1 MSSRIWARNR
11 ETRGKWPPR
20 VSDNRQSPAKPALPV
35 PAPFRRTKNKCL
47 RRRFRVTVTRDRVI
61 LYRMTLAHA
70 TPAFHPHGAP
80 SRLERTLA
88 HARSAFPILARR
100 NYLNSCSLGALSNR
114 AEERLGDFT
123 ALWHELGAAAWYEH
137 WWASLSDLRCR
148 IEALFAAPDGTVA
161 LMPSTSACLASVTSS
176 LDWKRRNRI
185 VTTELDFPTL
195 LYQWK
200 VRPDVEMVVLES
212 PDGVHIDPQQF
223 ADAVDERTLAI
234 ATSHVFFT
242 TGAIQDLA
250 AIAGIARRAGAY
262 SLIDGY
268 QGAGQVPV
276 DLPATGVDFYTS
288 GPLKWLCGG
297 PGLAYL
303 YVRDELIPQLEPTV
317 TSWFATEDQ
326 FHFNPGEFRYHRDAR
341 RFELGT
347 PALATVHTA
356 IGGQEIVDEVGMAAI
371 RAQNAALTERLVGRL
386 GMAGF
391 SLRVSDR
398 PETRSA
404 IVLVRHE
411 SPGDAVASLAE
422 RGIIVD
428 SRPGVVRV
436 SPHFYN
442 TLDEVDETVEAL
454 AATV

>member
-1 MSSRIWARNR
+1 
-11 ETRGKWPPR
+11 
-20 VSDNRQSPAKPALPV
+20 
-35 PAPFRRTKNKCL
+35 
-47 RRRFRVTVTRDRVI
+47 
-61 LYRMTLAHA
+61 MTLD
-70 TPAFHPHGAP
+70 
-80 SRLERTLA
+80 RIRDE
-88 HARSAFPILARR
+88 FPILQRR
-100 NYLNSCSLGALSNR
+100 NYLNSCSLGALSGR
-114 AEERLGDFT
+114 AEGRLGDFV
-123 ALWHELGAAAWYEH
+123 AKWHDFGASAWYEH
-137 WWASLSDLRCR
+137 WWGSLGELRGR
-148 IEALFAAPDGTVA
+148 IESLFGAPNGTIA
-161 LMPSTSACLASVTSS
+161 LMPSTSAGLAAVSSS
-176 LDWKRRNRI
+176 LDWSGRNRI

-200 VRPDVEMVVLES
+200 VRPDAEMVVLES
-212 PDGVHIDPQQF
+212 PDGIHIDPQQF
-223 ADAVDERTLAI
+223 ADAVDDRTLAV

-242 TGAIQDLA
+242 TGAIQDLTV
-250 AIAGIARRAGAY
+250 IADIARRAGAY

-303 YVRDELIPQLEPTV
+303 YVRDALIPNLSPTI

-326 FHFNPGEFRYHRDAR
+326 FLFNPGDFRYHGDAR

-347 PALATVHTA
+347 PALPTVHTA
-356 IGGQEIVDEVGMAAI
+356 LGGQEIVDEVGMAEI
-371 RAQNAALTERLVGRL
+371 RARNSALTERLVERCTA
-386 GMAGF
+386 AGF

-411 SPGDAVASLAE
+411 EPGAAVATLAG

-428 SRPGVVRV
+428 NRPGVVRA

-442 TLDEVDETVEAL
+442 TLDEVDEFVEAL
-454 AATV
+454 KETV

>member
-1 MSSRIWARNR
+1 
-11 ETRGKWPPR
+11 
-20 VSDNRQSPAKPALPV
+20 
-35 PAPFRRTKNKCL
+35 
-47 RRRFRVTVTRDRVI
+47 
-61 LYRMTLAHA
+61 MTLDHI
-70 TPAFHPHGAP
+70 
-80 SRLERTLA
+80 RNE
-88 HARSAFPILARR
+88 FPILGRR
-100 NYLNSCSLGALSNR
+100 NYLNSCSLGALSHR
-114 AEERLGDFT
+114 AESRLADFV
-123 ALWHELGAAAWYEH
+123 AKWHDSGASAWYEH
-137 WWASLSDLRCR
+137 WWGALGELRGR
-148 IEALFAAPDGTVA
+148 VEELFGAPSGTVA
-161 LMPSTSACLASVTSS
+161 LMPSTSACLAAVSSS
-176 LDWKRRNRI
+176 LDWSKRNRI

-200 VRPDVEMVVLES
+200 VRPDAEMVVLES
-212 PDGVHIDPQQF
+212 QDGVHIDPQQY

-242 TGAIQDLA
+242 TGAVQDLA
-250 AIAGIARRAGAY
+250 AIAEIARGAGAY

-268 QGAGQVPV
+268 QGAGQVPI
-276 DLPATGVDFYTS
+276 DLPATGVDFHTS

-303 YVRDELIPQLEPTV
+303 YVRDALIPNLKPTI

-326 FHFNPGEFRYHRDAR
+326 FLFNPGDFRYHGDAR

-356 IGGQEIVDEVGMAAI
+356 LGGQEIVDEVGMARI
-371 RAQNAALTERLVGRL
+371 HAQNVALTERLVERCTA
-386 GMAGF
+386 AGF

-411 SPGDAVASLAE
+411 DPAAAVARLAE

-428 SRPGVVRV
+428 NRPGVVRA

-442 TLDEVDETVEAL
+442 TLDEVDEFVEAL
-454 AATV
+454 GETV

>member
-1 MSSRIWARNR
+1 
-11 ETRGKWPPR
+11 
-20 VSDNRQSPAKPALPV
+20 
-35 PAPFRRTKNKCL
+35 
-47 RRRFRVTVTRDRVI
+47 
-61 LYRMTLAHA
+61 MTLAH
-70 TPAFHPHGAP
+70 
-80 SRLERTLA
+80 SRLDRHPDGARPHRAHPLA
-88 HARSAFPILARR
+88 EIRRSFPILARR
-100 NYLNSCSLGALSNR
+100 NYLNSCSLGALSTR

-137 WWASLSDLRCR
+137 WWSSLGDLRCR
-148 IEALFAAPDGTVA
+148 IEALFAAPDGTIA
-161 LMPSTSACLASVTSS
+161 LMPSTSAALASVTSS
-176 LDWKRRNRI
+176 LDWTRRNRI

-200 VRPDVEMVVLES
+200 VRPDIEMIVLES
-212 PDGVHIDPQQF
+212 PDGIHIDPQQF

-250 AIAGIARRAGAY
+250 AIAGIARQAGAY

-303 YVRDELIPQLEPTV
+303 YVRDELIPQLEPTI

-326 FHFNPGEFRYHRDAR
+326 FLFNPGEFRYHRDAR

-356 IGGQEIVDEVGMAAI
+356 LGGQEIVDEVGMAAI
-371 RAQNAALTERLVGRL
+371 RTQNVALTERLVGQC
-386 GMAGF
+386 MAAGF
-391 SLRVSDR
+391 SLRVGGR

-404 IVLVRHE
+404 IVLVRHGNPE
-411 SPGDAVASLAE
+411 AAVASLAE
-422 RGIIVD
+422 RGIVVD
-428 SRPGVVRV
+428 NRPGVVRI

-442 TLDEVDETVEAL
+442 TLDEVDEVVEAL
-454 AATV
+454 GETGASGRGI

>member
-1 MSSRIWARNR
+1 
-11 ETRGKWPPR
+11 
-20 VSDNRQSPAKPALPV
+20 
-35 PAPFRRTKNKCL
+35 
-47 RRRFRVTVTRDRVI
+47 
-61 LYRMTLAHA
+61 MTLDQV
-70 TPAFHPHGAP
+70 
-80 SRLERTLA
+80 
-88 HARSAFPILARR
+88 RSEFPILGRR

-114 AEERLGDFT
+114 AETRLGDFV
-123 ALWHELGAAAWYEH
+123 AKWHDFGASAWYEH
-137 WWASLSDLRCR
+137 WWNALGDLRGR
-148 IEALFAAPDGTVA
+148 VEALFGAPSGTIA
-161 LMPSTSACLASVTSS
+161 LMPSTSACLAGISSS
-176 LDWKRRNRI
+176 LDWDRRNRI

-200 VRPDVEMVVLES
+200 VRPDAEMVVLKS
-212 PDGVHIDPQQF
+212 ADGVHIDPQQF
-223 ADAVDERTLAI
+223 ADAVDDRTLAI

-250 AIAGIARRAGAY
+250 AIAEIACRAGAY

-268 QGAGQVPV
+268 QGGGQVPV
-276 DLPATGVDFYTS
+276 DLPETGVDFYTS

-303 YVRDELIPQLEPTV
+303 YVRDALIPKLQPTI

-326 FHFNPGEFRYHRDAR
+326 FQFNPGDFRYHGDAR

-347 PALATVHTA
+347 PALATVYTA
-356 IGGQEIVDEVGMAAI
+356 LGGQEIVDEVGMAAI
-371 RAQNAALTERLVGRL
+371 RAQNVALTERLVEG
-386 GMAGF
+386 GAAAGF

-398 PETRSA
+398 AETRSA

-411 SPGDAVASLAE
+411 EPGAAVAHLAE

-428 SRPGVVRV
+428 NRPGVVRA

-442 TLDEVDETVEAL
+442 TLDEVDAFVEAL
-454 AATV
+454 QGTG

>member
-1 MSSRIWARNR
+1 
-11 ETRGKWPPR
+11 
-20 VSDNRQSPAKPALPV
+20 
-35 PAPFRRTKNKCL
+35 
-47 RRRFRVTVTRDRVI
+47 
-61 LYRMTLAHA
+61 MTLD
-70 TPAFHPHGAP
+70 
-80 SRLERTLA
+80 RIRDE
-88 HARSAFPILARR
+88 FPILQRR
-100 NYLNSCSLGALSNR
+100 NYLNSCSLGALSGR
-114 AEERLGDFT
+114 AEDRLGDFVT
-123 ALWHELGAAAWYEH
+123 KWHDFGASAWYEH
-137 WWASLSDLRCR
+137 WWGSLGELRGR
-148 IEALFAAPDGTVA
+148 IESLFGAPNGTIA
-161 LMPSTSACLASVTSS
+161 LMPSTSAGLAAVSSS
-176 LDWKRRNRI
+176 LDWSGRNRI

-200 VRPDVEMVVLES
+200 VRPDAEMVVLES
-212 PDGVHIDPQQF
+212 PDGIHIDPQQF
-223 ADAVDERTLAI
+223 ADAVDDRTLAV

-242 TGAIQDLA
+242 TGAIQDLTV
-250 AIAGIARRAGAY
+250 IADIARRAGAY

-303 YVRDELIPQLEPTV
+303 YIRDALIPNLSPTI

-326 FHFNPGEFRYHRDAR
+326 FLFNPGDFRYHGDAR

-347 PALATVHTA
+347 PALPTVHTA
-356 IGGQEIVDEVGMAAI
+356 LGGHEIVDEVGMAEI
-371 RAQNAALTERLVGRL
+371 RARNVALTERLVERCAA
-386 GMAGF
+386 AGF

-411 SPGDAVASLAE
+411 EPGAAVATLAG

-428 SRPGVVRV
+428 NRPGVVRA

-442 TLDEVDETVEAL
+442 TLDEVDEFVEAL
-454 AATV
+454 KETV

>member
-1 MSSRIWARNR
+1 MNLDQIR
-11 ETRGKWPPR
+11 
-20 VSDNRQSPAKPALPV
+20 
-35 PAPFRRTKNKCL
+35 
-47 RRRFRVTVTRDRVI
+47 
-61 LYRMTLAHA
+61 AH
-70 TPAFHPHGAP
+70 
-80 SRLERTLA
+80 
-88 HARSAFPILARR
+88 FPILQRR
-100 NYLNSCSLGALSNR
+100 NYLNSCSLGALSTQ
-114 AEERLGDFT
+114 AEDRLADFV
-123 ALWHELGAAAWYEH
+123 AKWHEFGASAWYEH
-137 WWASLSDLRCR
+137 WWGLLGELRGR
-148 IEALFAAPDGTVA
+148 VEAMFGAPAGTVA
-161 LMPSTSACLASVTSS
+161 LMPSTSACLAAISSS
-176 LDWKRRNRI
+176 LDWTKRNRI

-200 VRPDVEMVVLES
+200 VRPDAEMVVLES
-212 PDGVHIDPQQF
+212 PDGIHIDPQQY

-250 AIAGIARRAGAY
+250 AIADIARRAGAY

-276 DLPATGVDFYTS
+276 DLPASGVDFYTA

-303 YVRDELIPQLEPTV
+303 YVREELIGNLEPRI
-317 TSWFATEDQ
+317 TSWFATQDQ
-326 FHFNPGEFRYHRDAR
+326 FEFNSGEFRYHADAR

-356 IGGQEIVDEVGMAAI
+356 LGAQEIVDEVGMEAI
-371 RAQNAALTERLVGRL
+371 RARNVELTERLVEECES
-386 GMAGF
+386 AGF
-391 SLRVSDR
+391 SLRVSGR

-404 IVLVRHE
+404 IVLVQHPD
-411 SPGDAVASLAE
+411 PGPAVSKLAE

-428 SRPGVVRV
+428 SRPGVVRA

-442 TLDEVDETVEAL
+442 RLDEVDEFVEVL
-454 AATV
+454 KER

>member
-1 MSSRIWARNR
+1 
-11 ETRGKWPPR
+11 
-20 VSDNRQSPAKPALPV
+20 
-35 PAPFRRTKNKCL
+35 
-47 RRRFRVTVTRDRVI
+47 
-61 LYRMTLAHA
+61 MTLD
-70 TPAFHPHGAP
+70 
-80 SRLERTLA
+80 RIRDE
-88 HARSAFPILARR
+88 FPILQRR
-100 NYLNSCSLGALSNR
+100 NYLNSCSLGALSGR
-114 AEERLGDFT
+114 AEGRLGDFV
-123 ALWHELGAAAWYEH
+123 AKWHDFGASAWYEH
-137 WWASLSDLRCR
+137 WWGSLGELRGR
-148 IEALFAAPDGTVA
+148 IESLFGAPNGTVA
-161 LMPSTSACLASVTSS
+161 LMPSTSAGLAAVSSS
-176 LDWKRRNRI
+176 LDWSGRNRI

-200 VRPDVEMVVLES
+200 VRPDAEMVVLES
-212 PDGVHIDPQQF
+212 PDGIHIDPQQF
-223 ADAVDERTLAI
+223 ADAVDDRTLAV

-242 TGAIQDLA
+242 TGAIQDLTV
-250 AIAGIARRAGAY
+250 IADIARRAGAY

-303 YVRDELIPQLEPTV
+303 YVRDALIPNLSPTI

-326 FHFNPGEFRYHRDAR
+326 FLFNPGDFRYHGDAR

-347 PALATVHTA
+347 PALPTVHTA
-356 IGGQEIVDEVGMAAI
+356 LGGQEIVDEVGMAEI
-371 RAQNAALTERLVGRL
+371 RARNSALTERLVERCTA
-386 GMAGF
+386 AGF

-411 SPGDAVASLAE
+411 EPGAAVATLAG

-428 SRPGVVRV
+428 NRPGVVRA

-442 TLDEVDETVEAL
+442 TLDEVDEFVEAL
-454 AATV
+454 KETV

>member
-1 MSSRIWARNR
+1 
-11 ETRGKWPPR
+11 
-20 VSDNRQSPAKPALPV
+20 
-35 PAPFRRTKNKCL
+35 
-47 RRRFRVTVTRDRVI
+47 
-61 LYRMTLAHA
+61 MTLDHI
-70 TPAFHPHGAP
+70 
-80 SRLERTLA
+80 RNE
-88 HARSAFPILARR
+88 FPILGRR
-100 NYLNSCSLGALSNR
+100 NYLNSCSLGALSHR
-114 AEERLGDFT
+114 AEGRLADFV
-123 ALWHELGAAAWYEH
+123 AKWHDFGASAWYEH
-137 WWASLSDLRCR
+137 WWGALGELRGR
-148 IEALFAAPDGTVA
+148 VEELFGAPSGTIA
-161 LMPSTSACLASVTSS
+161 LMPSTSACLAAVSSS
-176 LDWKRRNRI
+176 LDWSKRNRI

-200 VRPDVEMVVLES
+200 VRPDAEMVVLKS
-212 PDGVHIDPQQF
+212 HDGVHIDPQQY

-250 AIAGIARRAGAY
+250 AIADIARRAGAY

-268 QGAGQVPV
+268 QGAGQVPI
-276 DLPATGVDFYTS
+276 DLPASGVDFHTS

-303 YVRDELIPQLEPTV
+303 YVRDDLIPNLEPTI

-326 FHFNPGEFRYHRDAR
+326 FHFNPGDFRYHGDAR

-347 PALATVHTA
+347 PALATVYTA
-356 IGGQEIVDEVGMAAI
+356 LGGQEIVDEVGMVRI
-371 RAQNAALTERLVGRL
+371 HSQNVALTERLVERCTA
-386 GMAGF
+386 AGF

-411 SPGDAVASLAE
+411 DPAAAVAHLAE
-422 RGIIVD
+422 QGIIVD
-428 SRPGVVRV
+428 NRPGVVRA

-442 TLDEVDETVEAL
+442 TLDEVDEFVEAL
-454 AATV
+454 SRASCNH

>member
-1 MSSRIWARNR
+1 
-11 ETRGKWPPR
+11 
-20 VSDNRQSPAKPALPV
+20 
-35 PAPFRRTKNKCL
+35 
-47 RRRFRVTVTRDRVI
+47 
-61 LYRMTLAHA
+61 MTLD
-70 TPAFHPHGAP
+70 
-80 SRLERTLA
+80 RIRDE
-88 HARSAFPILARR
+88 FPILQRR
-100 NYLNSCSLGALSNR
+100 NYLNSCSLGALSGR
-114 AEERLGDFT
+114 AEGRLGDFV
-123 ALWHELGAAAWYEH
+123 AKWHDFGASAWYEH
-137 WWASLSDLRCR
+137 WWGSLGELRGR
-148 IEALFAAPDGTVA
+148 IESLFGAPNGTIA
-161 LMPSTSACLASVTSS
+161 LMPSTSAGLAAVSSS
-176 LDWKRRNRI
+176 LDWSGRNRI

-200 VRPDVEMVVLES
+200 VRPDAEMVVLES
-212 PDGVHIDPQQF
+212 PDGIHIDPQQF
-223 ADAVDERTLAI
+223 ADAVDDRTLAV

-242 TGAIQDLA
+242 TGAIQDLP
-250 AIAGIARRAGAY
+250 AIADIARRAGAY

-303 YVRDELIPQLEPTV
+303 YVRDALIPNLNPTI

-326 FHFNPGEFRYHRDAR
+326 FLFNPGDFRYHGDAR

-347 PALATVHTA
+347 PALPTVHTA
-356 IGGQEIVDEVGMAAI
+356 LGGQEIVDEVGTAEI
-371 RAQNAALTERLVGRL
+371 RARNVVLTERLVERCTA
-386 GMAGF
+386 AGF

-411 SPGDAVASLAE
+411 EPGAAVATLAG

-428 SRPGVVRV
+428 NRPGVVRA

-442 TLDEVDETVEAL
+442 TLDEVDEFVEAL
-454 AATV
+454 KETV